1 MSVSCDTDLLEISE
15 VKLILTLAIQKKTK
29 ALLAREE
36 EDDDEEDIPR
46 SKNHQE
52 EDEDEEDDNPQPTK
66 RARSNRPSMD
76 MEESAYAQQ
85 FQGSSIP
92 GANNNCDSDE
102 EDRFG
107 RGEDLDED
115 KQYNHD
121 DVLLPMEE
129 EDNVVTNTFGGGEW
143 NGVRCLPNT

>member
-1 MSVSCDTDLLEISE
+1 VSCDTNLLEISE

-66 RARSNRPSMD
+66 HARSNRPSID
-76 MEESAYAQQ
+76 MEESAYTQQ

-92 GANNNCDSDE
+92 GAINNCDSDK
-102 EDRFG
+102 EDHFG

-121 DVLLPMEE
+121 NVLLPMEE
-129 EDNVVTNTFGGGEW
+129 EDNVVTNTFGEGEW
-143 NGVRCLPNT
+143 NGVHCLPNT

>member
-1 MSVSCDTDLLEISE
+1 
-15 VKLILTLAIQKKTK
+15 
-29 ALLAREE
+29 
-36 EDDDEEDIPR
+36 
-46 SKNHQE
+46 
-52 EDEDEEDDNPQPTK
+52 
-66 RARSNRPSMD
+66 MD
-76 MEESAYAQQ
+76 MEESAYVQQ

-129 EDNVVTNTFGGGEW
+129 EDNVVMNTFGGGEW
-143 NGVRCLPNT
+143 NGVHCLSNT